1 MPLNHNAYTKLYYDF
16 ALLSLEKNITM
27 SSFYIVR
34 VDFNELREYSEA
46 EYDNLING
54 NGKKNAL
61 YVFYNAEDYILA
73 SEICGND
80 VEFCEIDGYYIAK
93 CVG

>member
-1 MPLNHNAYTKLYYDF
+1 MFK
-16 ALLSLEKNITM
+16 KKTM
-27 SSFYIVR
+27 EDIQVKGQRVFVR

-46 EYDNLING
+46 EYENLING

-61 YVFYNAEDYILA
+61 YVFYNEEDYILA

-93 CVG
+93 CVD